1 VTRQS
6 SERARMLRSRTR
18 ERWRLRAKDAR
29 DNCDFATL
37 LKRRRD
43 TLRRDRRATGSLYGA
58 DIDVQMIESVAR
70 ARVSVVD
77 ALET

>member
-1 VTRQS
+1 MASQGKGCARQF
-6 SERARMLRSRTR
+6 
-18 ERWRLRAKDAR
+18 
-29 DNCDFATL
+29 DFATL

-43 TLRRDRRATGSLYGA
+43 TLRRDRRATVSLYGA

>member
-1 VTRQS
+1 MASQGKGCARQ
-6 SERARMLRSRTR
+6 L
-18 ERWRLRAKDAR
+18 RLR
-29 DNCDFATL
+29 DFT

-43 TLRRDRRATGSLYGA
+43 TLRRDRRATVSLYGA

-70 ARVSVVD
+70 ARVSVVN